1 MPMAA
6 EASSSEDP
14 RATSESGT
22 AATVA
27 MVDLP
32 RLPRRWTVSPS
43 KKLRRSMADSA
54 RATTEWPRLE
64 SLDGYTRRLSLDL
77 EAARMAVDRSTGAS
91 LFLLPAPLSDGD
103 DDFATTFFFFF
114 FDFLGAD
121 SARSPRRRAIDT
133 QKARQRDKY
142 QCTFA
147 RSHETAAPRR
157 DVHSPVEPPRGG
169 SGTRSKNASRCI
181 TRVPNKA
188 AAAPDRGIDAV
199 AATEES
205 ATAAAASS
213 AAVGGESGIC
223 MLAGEARREAEAGG
237 GGRCGKWER
246 GTIQ

>member
-121 SARSPRRRAIDT
+121 S
-133 QKARQRDKY
+133 
-142 QCTFA
+142 
-147 RSHETAAPRR
+147 
-157 DVHSPVEPPRGG
+157 VEPPRGG